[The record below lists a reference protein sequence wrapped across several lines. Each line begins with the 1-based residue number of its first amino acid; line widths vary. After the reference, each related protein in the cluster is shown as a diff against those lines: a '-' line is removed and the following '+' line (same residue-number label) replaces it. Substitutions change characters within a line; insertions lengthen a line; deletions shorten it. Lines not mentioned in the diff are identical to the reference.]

1 MILKLFI
8 LIMIMSMINV
18 SQRTTVN
25 AQEITNLPTFEPTHV
40 PTVELTP
47 APTPALTRV
56 PTPVPTFEP
65 TPVPTL
71 VPTPVPTL
79 FLVPPNNAIPSN
91 VTDSINEAIVAFSEL
106 QILITTL
113 SSAGGILVLFIAVY
127 LFIKFNGRRY
137 IYLPSINSKSQT
149 EKTDQSE
156 QSKETDSKNITN
168 INLL

>member
-1 MILKLFI
+1 
-8 LIMIMSMINV
+8 MSMINV

-47 APTPALTRV
+47 V
-56 PTPVPTFEP
+56 PTPVPTP
-65 TPVPTL
+65 LSTPVPTVEL
-71 VPTPVPTL
+71 THVPSHLPTQI
-79 FLVPPNNAIPSN
+79 LVPPNNALPSN
-91 VTDSINEAIVAFSEL
+91 VTDSINEAIVAFSEF

-113 SSAGGILVLFIAVY
+113 SSAGGILILFIAVY

-137 IYLPSINSKSQT
+137 IYLPSMNSKSQT
-149 EKTDQSE
+149 ENTDQSE
-156 QSKETDSKNITN
+156 QSKEAASKNITN